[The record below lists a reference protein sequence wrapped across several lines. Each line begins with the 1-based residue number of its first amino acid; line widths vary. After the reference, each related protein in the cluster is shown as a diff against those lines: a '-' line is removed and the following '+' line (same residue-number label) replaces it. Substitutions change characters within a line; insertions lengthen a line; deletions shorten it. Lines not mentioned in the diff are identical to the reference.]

1 MSSIVYP
8 SQFDASRITISAPRS
23 LQNGSKSAYF
33 NYNREALTMQTAV
46 SMSLPFGL
54 NVDDKF
60 GPTKYSINISFRGQ
74 EQRDDIKQFLDALTA
89 LDEKMID
96 EGVKNS
102 KAWFKAEMSREVVK
116 AFYTPCVKY
125 SMGQDGKPAAYPPN
139 LKVTLRKNGD
149 DFETKFY
156 DVHGS
161 PYTGLPVEDMLA
173 KGVQVTAI
181 ITCSSVWFAGSKFG
195 LTWRA
200 KQIAIHKLPEKIGEF
215 AFKGLETAPALASV
229 AAGNADE
236 EDEEMEDDPAFRP
249 SATAAVSSSGSV
261 VASMMPSV
269 QDDDGDDVEP
279 IPAPQRTVIKKKIVA
294 RK

>member
-1 MSSIVYP
+1 MSAIVYP
-8 SQFDASRITISAPRS
+8 TQFDASRITISAPRS
-23 LQNGSKSAYF
+23 LQNGSKSSYF

-74 EQRDDIKQFLDALTA
+74 EQREDIKQFLDALTA

-102 KAWFKAEMSREVVK
+102 KAWFKADMSREVVK

-125 SMGQDGKPAAYPPN
+125 SMGADGKPAAYPPN

-149 DFETKFY
+149 DFESKFY

-161 PYTGLPVEDMLA
+161 PYTGLPVEEMLA

-200 KQIAIHKLPEKIGEF
+200 KQIAIHKLPEKIGDF
-215 AFKGLETAPALASV
+215 AFKGLETAPSV
-229 AAGNADE
+229 AAGAASAEDE
-236 EDEEMEDDPAFRP
+236 EEMEDDPAFRS
-249 SATAAVSSSGSV
+249 SAAASSSSSSSSSV

-279 IPAPQRTVIKKKIVA
+279 IPAPKRTVIKKIVT

>member
-1 MSSIVYP
+1 
-8 SQFDASRITISAPRS
+8 
-23 LQNGSKSAYF
+23 
-33 NYNREALTMQTAV
+33 
-46 SMSLPFGL
+46 
-54 NVDDKF
+54 
-60 GPTKYSINISFRGQ
+60 
-74 EQRDDIKQFLDALTA
+74 
-89 LDEKMID
+89 
-96 EGVKNS
+96 
-102 KAWFKAEMSREVVK
+102 
-116 AFYTPCVKY
+116 
-125 SMGQDGKPAAYPPN
+125 MGADGKPTAYPPN

-149 DFETKFY
+149 DFESKFY

-161 PYTGLPVEDMLA
+161 PYTGLPVEEMLA

-200 KQIAIHKLPEKIGEF
+200 KQIAIHKLPEKIGDF
-215 AFKGLETAPALASV
+215 AFKGLETAPSV
-229 AAGNADE
+229 AAGSAAGAEDE
-236 EDEEMEDDPAFRP
+236 EEMEDDPAFRP
-249 SATAAVSSSGSV
+249 SASASAGVSV

>member
-1 MSSIVYP
+1 MSSVVYP
-8 SQFDASRITISAPRS
+8 SQFDASRITISAPRT
-23 LQNGSKSAYF
+23 LQNGSKSAYL
-33 NYNREALTMQTAV
+33 NYNRDKLTMQTALA
-46 SMSLPFGL
+46 MTIPFGL
-54 NVDDKF
+54 NADDKY
-60 GPTKYSINISFRGQ
+60 GPVKYSVNLSFRGH
-74 EQRDDIKQFLDALTA
+74 EQRADIKQFLDVLTA

-102 KAWFKAEMSREVVK
+102 KAWFKADMSREVVK
-116 AFYTPCVKY
+116 AFYTPSVKY
-125 SMGQDGKPAAYPPN
+125 SLDKDGNPSTYPPN
-139 LKVTLRKNGD
+139 LKLTLRKNGD

-161 PYTGLPVEDMLA
+161 PYTNIPVEDMLA

-181 ITCSSVWFAGSKFG
+181 MECTSVWFAGSKFG

-200 KQIAIHKLPEKIGEF
+200 KQIAIHKLPEKIGDF
-215 AFKGLETAPALASV
+215 AFKGLELAPAV
-229 AAGNADE
+229 AAVRAE
-236 EDEEMEDDPAFRP
+236 EENDQEMEDDPAFRP
-249 SATAAVSSSGSV
+249 SAAAASSV
-261 VASMMPSV
+261 VASVMPPAV

>member
-8 SQFDASRITISAPRS
+8 TQFDASRITISAPRS

-60 GPTKYSINISFRGQ
+60 GPTKYSVNISFRGQ

-102 KAWFKAEMSREVVK
+102 KAWFKADMSREVVK

-125 SMGQDGKPAAYPPN
+125 SMGADGKPAAYPPN

-149 DFETKFY
+149 DFESKFY

-200 KQIAIHKLPEKIGEF
+200 KQIAIHKLPEKMGEF
-215 AFKGLETAPALASV
+215 AFKGLETAPVSSAGS
-229 AAGNADE
+229 AAGSIGSSA
-236 EDEEMEDDPAFRP
+236 EDEDEMEDDAAFRP
-249 SATAAVSSSGSV
+249 SAAASSV

>member
-8 SQFDASRITISAPRS
+8 TQFDASRITISAPRS

-60 GPTKYSINISFRGQ
+60 GPTKYSINVSFRGQ
-74 EQRDDIKQFLDALTA
+74 EQREDIKQFLDALTA

-161 PYTGLPVEDMLA
+161 PYTSLPVEDMLA

-215 AFKGLETAPALASV
+215 AFKGLETAPVSSAS
-229 AAGNADE
+229 AAGGASAED
-236 EDEEMEDDPAFRP
+236 DEEMEDDPAFRS
-249 SATAAVSSSGSV
+249 SASASASSSV

-279 IPAPQRTVIKKKIVA
+279 IPAPQRTVIKKKIIA

>member
-1 MSSIVYP
+1 
-8 SQFDASRITISAPRS
+8 
-23 LQNGSKSAYF
+23 
-33 NYNREALTMQTAV
+33 
-46 SMSLPFGL
+46 
-54 NVDDKF
+54 
-60 GPTKYSINISFRGQ
+60 
-74 EQRDDIKQFLDALTA
+74 
-89 LDEKMID
+89 
-96 EGVKNS
+96 
-102 KAWFKAEMSREVVK
+102 
-116 AFYTPCVKY
+116 
-125 SMGQDGKPAAYPPN
+125 MGADGKPAAYPPN

-149 DFETKFY
+149 DFESKFY

-161 PYTGLPVEDMLA
+161 PYTGLPVEEMLA

-215 AFKGLETAPALASV
+215 AFKGLETAPSV
-229 AAGNADE
+229 AAGSSAEDE
-236 EDEEMEDDPAFRP
+236 EEMEDDAAFRP
-249 SATAAVSSSGSV
+249 AASSSSV

-279 IPAPQRTVIKKKIVA
+279 IPAPKRTVIKKIVN

>member
-8 SQFDASRITISAPRS
+8 SQFDASRITISAPRT
-23 LQNGSKSAYF
+23 LQNGSKSAYL
-33 NYNREALTMQTAV
+33 NYNREVLTMQTAV
-46 SMSLPFGL
+46 AMTIPFGL
-54 NVDDKF
+54 NADDKY
-60 GPTKYSINISFRGQ
+60 GPVKYSVNISFRGQ
-74 EQRDDIKQFLDALTA
+74 EQRADIKQFLDALTA
-89 LDEKMID
+89 LDDKMID

-116 AFYTPCVKY
+116 AFYTPSVKY
-125 SMGQDGKPAAYPPN
+125 SLDKDGNQSSYPPN
-139 LKVTLRKNGD
+139 LKLTLRKNGD

-161 PYTGLPVEDMLA
+161 PYTNIPVEDMLA

-181 ITCSSVWFAGSKFG
+181 MACTSVWFAGSKFG

-200 KQIAIHKLPEKIGEF
+200 KQIAIHKLPEKIGDF
-215 AFKGLETAPALASV
+215 AFKGLESAPVSATSS
-229 AAGNADE
+229 NNIHEDE
-236 EDEEMEDDPAFRP
+236 EEMEDDPAFRP
-249 SATAAVSSSGSV
+249 SAAAVSV
-261 VASMMPSV
+261 VASMMPVSV

>member
-8 SQFDASRITISAPRS
+8 TQFDASRITISAPRS

-60 GPTKYSINISFRGQ
+60 GPTKYSVNISFRGQ

-161 PYTGLPVEDMLA
+161 PYAGLPVEEMLA

-200 KQIAIHKLPEKIGEF
+200 KQIAIHKLPEKIGDF
-215 AFKGLETAPALASV
+215 AFKGLETAPSV
-229 AAGNADE
+229 AAGSSSSAAEDDE
-236 EDEEMEDDPAFRP
+236 EIEDDAAFRP
-249 SATAAVSSSGSV
+249 TASATASSV
-261 VASMMPSV
+261 VASMMPAV

-279 IPAPQRTVIKKKIVA
+279 IPAPQRTVIKKKIIA